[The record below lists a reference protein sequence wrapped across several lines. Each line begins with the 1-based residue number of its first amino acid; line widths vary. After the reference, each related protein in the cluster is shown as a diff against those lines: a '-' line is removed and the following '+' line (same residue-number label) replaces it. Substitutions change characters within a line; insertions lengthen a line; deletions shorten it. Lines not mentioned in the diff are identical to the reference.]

1 MIKFIDEN
9 GDSFSIVGLRTYA
22 TERLSRRVYEA
33 QYGSSWDEPTDP
45 KVCVFRI
52 TTTKGNVLSFGVPND
67 RKQQVQKELSGGED
81 VAIDVERLRFVVDM
95 TGEEFRMMVQDFDYE
110 ADDYTEGNDYIDFD
124 VRVSDS
130 FFAKVEVYR
139 DLEEVR
145 KDLSENF
152 PDGGRWSVSIMVC
165 TNGNAYCEMTPHY
178 DYTGE
183 KEPFSFRFKGTCLD
197 AIHKM
202 AEDVKAEKR
211 RGR

>member
-1 MIKFIDEN
+1 MIKFLDEN

-22 TERLSRRVYEA
+22 TEQWSRRVYEA

-52 TTTKGNVLSFGVPND
+52 TTTKGNVLSFGIPND

-81 VAIDVERLRFVVDM
+81 VTIDVERLRFVVDM

-130 FFAKVEVYR
+130 FFSKVEVYR
-139 DLEEVR
+139 DLDEVR

-152 PDGGRWSVSIMVC
+152 PDGGRWSVSIMAC

-183 KEPFSFRFKGTCLD
+183 KEPFSFRFKGSCLD

-202 AEDVKAEKR
+202 AEDIKAGKR
-211 RGR
+211 KGR

>member
-9 GDSFSIVGLRTYA
+9 GDSFSIVGLRTYE
-22 TERLSRRVYEA
+22 TEQLSRRAYEA
-33 QYGSSWDEPTDP
+33 QYGSAWDEPTDP

-52 TTTKGNVLSFGVPND
+52 TTTKGNVLSFGIPND
-67 RKQQVQKELSGGED
+67 RKQQVQKELSGDED
-81 VAIDVERLRFVVDM
+81 VTIDVERLRFVVDM

-139 DLEEVR
+139 DLDEVR

-152 PDGGRWSVSIMVC
+152 SDGGRWSVSIMAC
-165 TNGNAYCEMTPHY
+165 TNGNAYCEMTPHD
-178 DYTGE
+178 DYKGE
-183 KEPFSFRFKGTCLD
+183 KEPFSFRFKGSCLD
-197 AIHKM
+197 AIHKL
-202 AEDVKAEKR
+202 AKDIKAEKR
-211 RGR
+211 R